1 MLNQLFPEK
10 EVGKEAHITGI
21 NKIAY
26 RNIRAQMAKER
37 ITIQEAAR
45 RMGVPVDTISR
56 KLCGFASFKLEEAI
70 LFRRVCFPD
79 YSLEFLFEE
88 LFKEKE

>member
-1 MLNQLFPEK
+1 
-10 EVGKEAHITGI
+10 
-21 NKIAY
+21 
-26 RNIRAQMAKER
+26 
-37 ITIQEAAR
+37 
-45 RMGVPVDTISR
+45 MGVPVDTISR